1 MEGNPFEEFA
11 EQYDAWFEE
20 EGELIFPTELSALRR
35 VTEGLPRPWLEV
47 GVGSGRF
54 AAGLGIDVGLDPAE
68 RLLEMARRR
77 NVAVVRG
84 RGEDLPFPAGS
95 FGGVFLIVTLCFVED
110 PLAVLRECRRVLWEG
125 GGLVVGLVP
134 AESPW
139 GRRYTALGR
148 EGHPFYS
155 RARFYTVAEV
165 KELLF
170 AAGFSLERCY
180 STLYQP
186 PGGVRSVEEPRE
198 GCDPRA
204 GFVAFL
210 ARKTLGGGEG
220 HG

>member
-1 MEGNPFEEFA
+1 MKGNPFEELA
-11 EQYDAWFEE
+11 ERYDAWFEE
-20 EGELIFPTELSALRR
+20 EGKLIFPTELSALRR
-35 VTEGLPRPWLEV
+35 AAEGLPRPWLEV

-54 AAGLGIDVGLDPAE
+54 AASLGIDVGLDPAE

-77 NVAVVRG
+77 GMAVVRG
-84 RGEDLPFPAGS
+84 RGEALPFPAES
-95 FGGVFLIVTLCFVED
+95 FGGVFLIVTLCFVEE
-110 PLAVLRECRRVLWEG
+110 PSAVLRECRRVLREG

-139 GRRYTALGR
+139 GRRYTALGK

-165 KELLF
+165 KKLLS

-186 PGGVRSVEEPRE
+186 PGDVRHVEKPRE
-198 GCDPRA
+198 GCDPQA
-204 GFVAFL
+204 GFVVFL
-210 ARKTLGGGEG
+210 ARRTPGGREIQG
-220 HG
+220 